1 MPEGPEPLFV
11 ANALT
16 EFIVFRKSPRVF
28 KIHFSKIDGA
38 EENTLYLTGGHQG
51 L

>member
-1 MPEGPEPLFV
+1 MPEEPKPLFV
-11 ANALT
+11 ANDL
-16 EFIVFRKSPRVF
+16 KSPRVF